1 MTITYH
7 IDYTVKQTGEIRHWK
22 TQILTL
28 RKMRMTSTR
37 TPNI

>member
-7 IDYTVKQTGEIRHWK
+7 IDYTVKQTGEIRYWR
-22 TQILTL
+22 TQIPTL
-28 RKMRMTSTR
+28 WRMRTTSTR